1 MTEAQTP
8 LPVTVCRADTTRWRD
23 YRGVRLAMLLDE
35 PTAFGSTFAREVELG
50 DEDWRER
57 LQGTPTW
64 LAYEEALPLGS
75 VTLWHAPGQPADER
89 YLVGMWVAAHARGR
103 GVAEALVRALLDSA
117 AGVGARR
124 VVLEVGEA
132 NARAERLYERM
143 GFTRTGATCVLDH
156 QPGITEVELEYL
168 VPPTDHSPA
177 SHSLVTVNSEER
189 T

>member
-1 MTEAQTP
+1 MTETRTP

-64 LAYEEALPLGS
+64 LAYEDALPLGS
-75 VTLWHAPGQPADER
+75 VTLWHAPDQPGDER

-103 GVAEALVRALLDSA
+103 GVAEALVRALLDEAAASA
-117 AGVGARR
+117 PAGWSSPSARPTPGLSASTSGWDSPGPGPPACWIISLGSLR
-124 VVLEVGEA
+124 SSSSIWCRRQTLP
-132 NARAERLYERM
+132 RL
-143 GFTRTGATCVLDH
+143 L
-156 QPGITEVELEYL
+156 
-168 VPPTDHSPA
+168 PA
-177 SHSLVTVNSEER
+177 SSR
-189 T
+189 